1 LSVKQAPE
9 YYQFVTSSINVLLSF
24 AMGKIKSNRN
34 KKHENKKRWI
44 SNKFLQDVHLKDD
57 LRMEFIVY

>member
-1 LSVKQAPE
+1 
-9 YYQFVTSSINVLLSF
+9 
-24 AMGKIKSNRN
+24 MGKIKSNRN